1 MKDLR
6 DWYSYLERSS
16 KDARPPSDSGNFI
29 APAAPGRLPP
39 AASDRPLVRRPATD
53 NVQDLWRRYGWVPP
67 TEMGKNFR
75 ATLRNTAT
83 A

>member
-1 MKDLR
+1 MREQADKIIEVTSQSLGV
-6 DWYSYLERSS
+6 S
-16 KDARPPSDSGNFI
+16 RPQR
-29 APAAPGRLPP
+29 AAQ
-39 AASDRPLVRRPATD
+39 RPLVRRPATD